1 MTNEIARRGL
11 MRILGL
17 AGVAAALCPQAASA
31 LPLPSPV
38 RRLTGLLA
46 DVASARQVGQA
57 YLQGTPGDADRDS
70 LMAQLVARLQGDLSR
85 ETLVACCRADFADGR
100 TVMVNGWMLSQTEAR
115 LCALAALT

>member
-1 MTNEIARRGL
+1 MTNEIARRG
-11 MRILGL
+11 MVRILGL
-17 AGVAAALCPQAASA
+17 AGVAAALGPQAASA
-31 LPLPSPV
+31 LPLPSPA

-46 DVASARQVGQA
+46 DMASARQIGRA
-57 YLQGTPGDADRDS
+57 YLQGTPGDADRDC
-70 LMAQLVARLQGDLSR
+70 LTAQLVARLEGDVSR